1 MFPSTRTT
9 PWKGGYAKFRRWS
22 VALLRFYVLRCYN
35 WLRAEGRIFRD
46 RSSGKLT
53 TRFRGVCQL
62 YRISEILGHTRLD
75 PQEPSKYVDRR
86 VHTWRT
92 VRRRKAKLGGTHTAA
107 DRNHRFDERNANTRE
122 DTSVLHLKM
131 LRVWKSVVPSI
142 RASLSLS
149 LSLSFSFVLCVLRVY
164 LCLDENRAFR
174 DSLLNINVDDEPAV
188 LSRHEKYLKKS
199 SDIDF
204 FNLPRMQKMEGKK
217 TADCISS
224 KKHPDIVFPGR
235 NFLVRNI
242 EKRPTLLSGLSVSFN
257 AEEKQKYSPSK
268 IK

>member
-1 MFPSTRTT
+1 MANRAPPEGEVRRNTHGRRSKSPLRRT
-9 PWKGGYAKFRRWS
+9 KCKYERGYE
-22 VALLRFYVLRCYN
+22 
-35 WLRAEGRIFRD
+35 RAAFENA
-46 RSSGKLT
+46 
-53 TRFRGVCQL
+53 
-62 YRISEILGHTRLD
+62 TRLKI
-75 PQEPSKYVDRR
+75 S
-86 VHTWRT
+86 RT
-92 VRRRKAKLGGTHTAA
+92 V
-107 DRNHRFDERNANTRE
+107 DSCF
-122 DTSVLHLKM
+122 
-131 LRVWKSVVPSI
+131 
-142 RASLSLS
+142 SLS

-188 LSRHEKYLKKS
+188 LSRHEKYLKES

>member
-149 LSLSFSFVLCVLRVY
+149 LSLSLLFCVCYACICASTRTGLFAILYWILTSTMNQQFYHVMKNIWKNLPILIFLICRECKKWREKKQPIAFPPRNIRILFS
-164 LCLDENRAFR
+164 LDETF
-174 DSLLNINVDDEPAV
+174 
-188 LSRHEKYLKKS
+188 
-199 SDIDF
+199 
-204 FNLPRMQKMEGKK
+204 
-217 TADCISS
+217 
-224 KKHPDIVFPGR
+224 
-235 NFLVRNI
+235 
-242 EKRPTLLSGLSVSFN
+242 
-257 AEEKQKYSPSK
+257 
-268 IK
+268 